1 MHYQVH
7 EARSQ
12 LSKLINAALR
22 GEEVII
28 TKWGHPVVRLVP
40 LPQKHQLF
48 GLLEGKISAPD
59 DLFEPMSEE
68 DLKLWESDLHLTQ
81 YGEGGDSTF

>member
-7 EARSQ
+7 EAKNQ

-40 LPQKHQLF
+40 MQQKSQLF

-59 DLFEPMSEE
+59 DLFKPMSDEE
-68 DLKLWESDLHLTQ
+68 DLKLWESD
-81 YGEGGDSTF
+81 